1 MSTQRLSSSIILLY
15 CELKE
20 IKQKIKKN
28 KNNTMNRDKDI
39 KGYIEPLIR
48 FTESKNG

>member
-1 MSTQRLSSSIILLY
+1 MRKY
-15 CELKE
+15 K
-20 IKQKIKKN
+20 
-28 KNNTMNRDKDI
+28 KNNTMNRDEDI